1 MILTGRSPISTL
13 FDPRKDNVIELAS
26 RERPG
31 RRQLVE
37 QLFDRHARGLR
48 LFLRGR
54 SVPLDQVEDL
64 VQELFM
70 RLMGVE
76 GLEEKMSDSTGSS
89 RSYLLTMANNMIVD
103 RQRRSRVRHA
113 YAAEQREI
121 EHQRVEERTPER
133 IVAAQLELE
142 AIKAEIMD
150 MRLNWRLAIVL
161 QRFGNMSYED
171 IASHM
176 GVSVKQVENY
186 IVRAMRR
193 IRKARRKIRSGGERQ
208 C

>member
-1 MILTGRSPISTL
+1 M
-13 FDPRKDNVIELAS
+13 
-26 RERPG
+26 
-31 RRQLVE
+31 VE
-37 QLFDRHARGLR
+37 QLFDRHAHRLR

-54 SVPLDQVEDL
+54 SVPPNQVEDL
-64 VQELFM
+64 VQELFT

-76 GLEEKMSDSTGSS
+76 RLEEKMSDSTGSN

-103 RQRRSRVRHA
+103 RRRRLRVRRA
-113 YAAEQREI
+113 YAAEQGEI
-121 EHQRVEERTPER
+121 ERERVEERTPER

-142 AIKAEIMD
+142 AIKAVIMD
-150 MRLNWRLAIVL
+150 MRLNWRLALVL

-176 GVSVKQVENY
+176 GVTVRQVENY

-193 IRKARRKIRSGGERQ
+193 IRKARRKIRAAGER
-208 C
+208 